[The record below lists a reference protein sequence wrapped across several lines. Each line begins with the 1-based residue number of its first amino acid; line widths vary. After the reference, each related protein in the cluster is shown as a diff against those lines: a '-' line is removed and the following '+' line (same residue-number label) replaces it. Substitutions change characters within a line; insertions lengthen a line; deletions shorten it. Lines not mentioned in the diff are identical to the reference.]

1 MPSQNGSSKGKG
13 AAINVPPQIEMF
25 EAKTH
30 WFHIFKAMID
40 NGDVA
45 AMGPHTTT
53 VYLVIKA
60 HTNFSTGMSF
70 PSIETIS
77 KKSGM
82 SERQVSRA
90 LVTLENHGYIL
101 KEKKGRN
108 NLYTLREKIEITD
121 KQGRPQAVATWDYLP
136 NTVQEATAEIKN
148 LLLKGELVDGKVI
161 YIEHLNVNMQIN
173 NEGGQGVQNNQP
185 DIKTLKPNR

>member
-1 MPSQNGSSKGKG
+1 MAETNGKSS
-13 AAINVPPQIEMF
+13 ISQIEMF

-30 WFHIFKAMID
+30 WFHVFKSMID

-45 AMGPHTTT
+45 KMGAHATT

-60 HTNFSTGMSF
+60 HTNFSTGMAF
-70 PSIETIS
+70 PSIETITE
-77 KKSGM
+77 KSGI
-82 SERQVSRA
+82 SKRQVINS
-90 LVTLENHGYIL
+90 LSTLESYGYIL

-136 NTVQEATAEIKN
+136 NTVQEATAELKN

-173 NEGGQGVQNNQP
+173 QDSAQGVQYNQP
-185 DIKTLKPNR
+185 DSKKLKQK